1 MKVLV
6 TQLYRSICDL
16 MDCSLPGCSNHG
28 NSPGK
33 NTGVYHTHT
42 HTLPPT
48 DNQGTKVFIDRE
60 RGYIADKSTV
70 SSNTH
75 LEIGHQSSDQ
85 HPPDYFRYS

>member
-6 TQLYRSICDL
+6 TQLYRSLFDI
-16 MDCSLPGCSNHG
+16 MDCSLPGCSIPG

-33 NTGVYHTHT
+33 NTGVYH
-42 HTLPPT
+42 PPT
-48 DNQGTKVFIDRE
+48 DNQGAKVFIDRE